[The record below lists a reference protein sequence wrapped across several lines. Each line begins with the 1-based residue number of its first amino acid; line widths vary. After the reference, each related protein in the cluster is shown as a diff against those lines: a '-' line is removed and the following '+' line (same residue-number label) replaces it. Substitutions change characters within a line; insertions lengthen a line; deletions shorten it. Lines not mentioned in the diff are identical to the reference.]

1 MNQEKTGKEPRCSP
15 EECAVPASHVAPVV
29 LLLVYFTSH
38 IRKHQL
44 TFLQLLIIMKCW
56 YQGMTISGP
65 VHYDYGYRF

>member
-1 MNQEKTGKEPRCSP
+1 MNQVKTGKEPMCSP

-44 TFLQLLIIMKCW
+44 TFLQLLTK
-56 YQGMTISGP
+56 
-65 VHYDYGYRF
+65 